1 MISYD
6 VKYKK
11 NSDSNILRHIVM
23 RTVALVL
30 KDSAGHTID
39 NLVLHTNEM
48 WLYCR
53 SKADLVRK
61 RQMK

>member
-1 MISYD
+1 
-6 VKYKK
+6 
-11 NSDSNILRHIVM
+11 M